1 MRGQGQVQVRPFGG
15 GLYLVVFPPSKLERI
30 FFGDKG
36 TPVFVH
42 ARDRR
47 QAIRKAL
54 RKIGRK

>member
-1 MRGQGQVQVRPFGG
+1 MSDKRQVEVQAFGG
-15 GLYLVVFPPSKLERI
+15 GLWLVVFPPSKVERI

-54 RKIGRK
+54 RKI